1 MISNPEL
8 KALEP
13 VCKAIALLM
22 PDLVEVVLHD
32 LKTNTIAHI
41 ENGFSA
47 RNAGDDSLLET
58 ENYAAEL
65 NADGIIGPYRKSSPD
80 GSRLKSVSAVFRD
93 TQGHP
98 IGLLCLNFKTG
109 DLETVSALLS
119 TITRLDEGTQPSIVK
134 NDWRELTNKIIED
147 TLRDLKIAHN
157 QLRRPARIEI
167 LRRLLNADVLS
178 ARGAGEYAAK
188 ALGISRASFY
198 DMLREAKNNSKE
210 ASA

>member
-1 MISNPEL
+1 MTSNPDL

-47 RNAGDDSLLET
+47 RLTGDDSLLET
-58 ENYAAEL
+58 ANYDAEL
-65 NADGIIGPYRKSSPD
+65 SADGIIGPYRKSSPD
-80 GSRLKSVSAVFRD
+80 GTRLKSVSAVFRD

-98 IGLLCLNFKTG
+98 IGMLCLNFKTG
-109 DLETVSALLS
+109 DLETVSILLS
-119 TITRLDEGTQPSIVK
+119 AITRLDESGQPSIVK
-134 NDWRELTNKIIED
+134 NDWRELTNRIIED

-167 LRRLLNADVLS
+167 MRRLLHADVLS
-178 ARGAGEYAAK
+178 ARGSGDYVAR
-188 ALGISRASFY
+188 ALGVSRASFY
-198 DMLREAKNNSKE
+198 GMLREAKNNSKE